1 MPFATISFFLN
12 LVTNLLEAYSNFY
25 YVSVILFNVITFENL
40 RSSWGI
46 MTETQWWSMLFM
58 DCWQD
63 ICVSCHKLTRVWC
76 VWEQRCLEWNKSQV
90 YVQAWW
96 YYITK
101 GDPMYTLII
110 LLAMHVGNMKWN
122 PVFLIGNLSGQDEPI
137 LSTQDC
143 PLCSCARKNGLI
155 KLVTFA

>member
-1 MPFATISFFLN
+1 M
-12 LVTNLLEAYSNFY
+12 
-25 YVSVILFNVITFENL
+25 
-40 RSSWGI
+40 

-58 DCWQD
+58 NCWQD
-63 ICVSCHKLTRVWC
+63 ICVSCHKHTRVGC

-110 LLAMHVGNMKWN
+110 LLAMRVGNMRW
-122 PVFLIGNLSGQDEPI
+122 I
-137 LSTQDC
+137 
-143 PLCSCARKNGLI
+143 LCSDWQPKWSRWANLVHSGLPSLFLCKKKWTYKVSNFCIMSVI
-155 KLVTFA
+155 KLQKAKPKKLKQPFWVFYTTNIVSFLSQVSK